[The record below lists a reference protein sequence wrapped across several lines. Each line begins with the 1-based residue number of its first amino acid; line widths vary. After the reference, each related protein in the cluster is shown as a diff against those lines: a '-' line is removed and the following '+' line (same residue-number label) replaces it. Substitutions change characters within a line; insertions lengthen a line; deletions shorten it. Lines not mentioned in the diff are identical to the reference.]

1 MKMSL
6 FLKIFL
12 WFWLAMAMVVGAV
25 FLVSWSTQN
34 EPIRRQWQTGVAE
47 STKIQ
52 TQNATQIYE
61 NEGEKGLAVFLQ
73 RLENSDRVA
82 ATGFFIGDRQIAGGQ
97 LPANAAQLV
106 GKTFGSD
113 KVEYNVTETETLFAE
128 KVSLKDGRTAVFAI
142 QWERPRFPQTDW
154 LTRLLQILAAVF
166 TTGLVCYGLA
176 RYLVAPIVKLQLA
189 AKNLADGDLQTRIE
203 VKRRDELGQLAQD
216 FNQMAQRIE
225 SLVLSQKTLNR
236 DISHELRTPLA
247 RLGVALELARTKS
260 NGEANP
266 HLERIERE
274 SYRLNEMISQILTLS
289 KLETGLSN
297 FQASRVNLSK
307 IVKEVVADANFETS
321 NENKRIEILKN
332 QESYVQGNER
342 LLQSAI
348 ENIVRNA
355 VKYTPEN
362 SDVKV
367 SLKKEN
373 ETAKIEVRD
382 YGKGVEEDKL
392 KDLFR
397 PFYRVDEARER
408 KSGGVG
414 LGLAITER
422 AVAAHGGKVWAEN
435 AEDGGL
441 IVKIELPL
449 NQKIGGI
456 SFGNN
461 RLAARSYQPEV
472 EANI

>member
-1 MKMSL
+1 MSL

-12 WFWLAMAMVVGAV
+12 WFWLAMALVVGAV
-25 FLVSWSTQN
+25 ILVSWSTQN
-34 EPIRRQWQTGVAE
+34 EPIRRQWQTAVAD
-47 STKIQ
+47 STQIQ

-61 NEGEKGLAVFLQ
+61 NEGVKGLDTFLQ
-73 RLENSDRVA
+73 RLENSDRV
-82 ATGFFIGDRQIAGGQ
+82 TTVGYFIGNRQISGGQ
-97 LPANAAQLV
+97 LPENTTELV
-106 GKTFGSD
+106 KKTLESD

-128 KVSLKDGRTAVFAI
+128 KVALKNGETAVFVI
-142 QWERPRFPQTDW
+142 QWERPRYPQTDW
-154 LTRLLQILAAVF
+154 KTRILQILAAVF

-176 RYLVAPIVKLQLA
+176 RYLVAPIVKLQAA
-189 AKNLADGDLQTRIE
+189 AKNLSEGDLQTRIE
-203 VKRRDELGQLAQD
+203 LKRRDELGKLAQD

-260 NGEANP
+260 NNETQP
-266 HLERIERE
+266 HLARIERE

-297 FQASRVNLSK
+297 FQASRINLAK

-321 NENKRIEILKN
+321 NGSKQIEIAEN
-332 QESYVQGNER
+332 EDAYVEGNER

-348 ENIVRNA
+348 ENIIRNA

-362 SDVKV
+362 SAVKV
-367 SLKKEN
+367 TLEKEN
-373 ETAKIEVRD
+373 GIAKISVRD
-382 YGKGVEEDKL
+382 YGKGVEDAKL

-422 AVAAHGGKVWAEN
+422 AVSAHGGKVWAEN
-435 AEDGGL
+435 AADGGL

-449 NQKIGGI
+449 NQKIE
-456 SFGNN
+456 N
-461 RLAARSYQPEV
+461 RSPEKNGLTAKSRQPKV
-472 EANI
+472 EAKV

>member
-1 MKMSL
+1 MSL

-12 WFWLAMAMVVGAV
+12 WFWLAMALVVGAV
-25 FLVSWSTQN
+25 FLVSWSAQN
-34 EPIRRQWQTGVAE
+34 EPIRRQWQTAVAD
-47 STKIQ
+47 STQIQ

-61 NEGEKGLAVFLQ
+61 NEGVKGLDIFLQ

-82 ATGFFIGDRQIAGGQ
+82 TVGYFIGDRQISGGQ
-97 LPANAAQLV
+97 LAENVQELIRRALE
-106 GKTFGSD
+106 SD
-113 KVEYNVTETETLFAE
+113 AVEYESNETGALFVE
-128 KVSLKDGRTAVFAI
+128 KVALKNGQTAFFAI

-154 LTRLLQILAAVF
+154 RIRVLQILAAIF

-176 RYLVAPIVKLQLA
+176 RYLVAPIVKLRLA
-189 AKNLADGDLQTRIE
+189 TKTLSEGDLQTRIE
-203 VKRRDELGQLAQD
+203 LKRRDELGKLAQD

-225 SLVLSQKTLNR
+225 SLMLSQKTLNR

-260 NGEANP
+260 NGETQP
-266 HLERIERE
+266 HLARIERE

-297 FQASRVNLSK
+297 FQASRVNLAK

-321 NENKRIEILKN
+321 NENKQIEIAEN
-332 QESYVQGNER
+332 QEAYVEGNER

-362 SDVKV
+362 SVVKV
-367 SLKKEN
+367 SLAKEN
-373 ETAKIEVRD
+373 GTAKISVRD
-382 YGKGVEEDKL
+382 YGKGVEENKL

-435 AEDGGL
+435 AAGGGL

-449 NQKIGGI
+449 NQRIEARAPDKSGRSAK
-456 SFGNN
+456 SFP
-461 RLAARSYQPEV
+461 LEI
-472 EANI
+472 EAKV

>member
-1 MKMSL
+1 MSL

-12 WFWLAMAMVVGAV
+12 WFWFAMALVVGAV
-25 FLVSWSTQN
+25 ILVSWSTQN
-34 EPIRRQWQTGVAE
+34 EPIRRQWQTAVAD
-47 STKIQ
+47 STQIQ

-61 NEGEKGLAVFLQ
+61 SEGIKGLDTFLQ

-82 ATGFFIGDRQIAGGQ
+82 AVGYFIGDKQISGGQ
-97 LPANAAQLV
+97 LPSNAQELV
-106 GKTFGSD
+106 RKSLESD
-113 KVEYNVTETETLFAE
+113 KVEYDTTETITVFAE
-128 KVSLKDGRTAVFAI
+128 KVALKNGETAVFAI
-142 QWERPRFPQTDW
+142 QWERPKYPQTDW
-154 LTRLLQILAAVF
+154 KTRILQILTAVF

-176 RYLVAPIVKLQLA
+176 RYLVAPIVKLQSA
-189 AKNLADGDLQTRIE
+189 AKNLSEGDLQTRIE
-203 VKRRDELGQLAQD
+203 LKRRDELGKLAQD

-260 NGEANP
+260 NGETQP
-266 HLERIERE
+266 HLARIERE

-297 FQASRVNLSK
+297 FQASHINLAK

-321 NENKRIEILKN
+321 NGSKQIEIAEN
-332 QESYVQGNER
+332 QDSYVEGNER

-362 SDVKV
+362 SVVKV
-367 SLKKEN
+367 MLAKEN
-373 ETAKIEVRD
+373 GVAKISVRD
-382 YGKGVEEDKL
+382 YGKGVEDAKL

-422 AVAAHGGKVWAEN
+422 AVSAHGGKVWAEN
-435 AEDGGL
+435 AGDGGL

-449 NQKIGGI
+449 NQKIESRAPEKNGLTAK
-456 SFGNN
+456 S
-461 RLAARSYQPEV
+461 RQPKI
-472 EANI
+472 EAKV

>member
-34 EPIRRQWQTGVAE
+34 EPIRRQWQTAVAE
-47 STKIQ
+47 STQIQ

-61 NEGEKGLAVFLQ
+61 NEGAAGLDVFLK
-73 RLENSDRVA
+73 RLENSDRVVT
-82 ATGFFIGDRQIAGGQ
+82 TGYFLGEQQISGSQ
-97 LPANAAQLV
+97 LPENTSELV
-106 GKTFGSD
+106 KKTLESD
-113 KVEYNVTETETLFAE
+113 KVEYDVTETETVFAE
-128 KVSLKDGRTAVFAI
+128 KVALKNGQTAVFAI

-154 LTRLLQILAAVF
+154 KTRILQILAAVF

-176 RYLVAPIVKLQLA
+176 RYLVAPIVKLQAA
-189 AKNLADGDLQTRIE
+189 AKNLSAGDLQTRIE
-203 VKRRDELGQLAQD
+203 LKRRDELGKLAQD

-260 NGEANP
+260 NGETHP

-289 KLETGLSN
+289 KLETGLGN
-297 FQASRVNLSK
+297 FQASRVNLAK
-307 IVKEVVADANFETS
+307 IIKEVVADANFETS
-321 NENKRIEILKN
+321 NGSKQIEITEN
-332 QESYVQGNER
+332 QESYVEGNER

-348 ENIVRNA
+348 ENVVRNA

-362 SDVKV
+362 SVVKV
-367 SLKKEN
+367 ALTKEN
-373 ETAKIEVRD
+373 GTAKISVRD
-382 YGKGVEEDKL
+382 YGKGVEENKL

-422 AVAAHGGKVWAEN
+422 AVSAHGGKVWAEN
-435 AEDGGL
+435 AGGGGL

-449 NQKIGGI
+449 NQKV
-456 SFGNN
+456 SSNSPEKN
-461 RLAARSYQPEV
+461 RLTAQSYQPKV
-472 EANI
+472 EAEV

>member
-1 MKMSL
+1 MSL

-34 EPIRRQWQTGVAE
+34 EPIRRQWQTAVAE
-47 STKIQ
+47 STQIQ

-61 NEGEKGLAVFLQ
+61 NEGEKGLDVFLQ
-73 RLENSDRVA
+73 RLENSDRVVT
-82 ATGFFIGDRQIAGGQ
+82 TGFFLGDRQISGGE
-97 LPANAAQLV
+97 LPGNIEELV
-106 GKTFGSD
+106 KTTLESD

-128 KVSLKDGRTAVFAI
+128 KVLLKNGQPAVFAI

-154 LTRLLQILAAVF
+154 KIRILQILAAIF

-176 RYLVAPIVKLQLA
+176 QYLVAPIVKLQLA
-189 AKNLADGDLQTRIE
+189 TKNLADGELQTRIE
-203 VKRRDELGQLAQD
+203 IKRRDELGRLAQD
-216 FNQMAQRIE
+216 FNQMAKRIE
-225 SLVLSQKTLNR
+225 SLVFSQKTLNR

-247 RLGVALELARTKS
+247 RLGVALELARKKS

-289 KLETGLSN
+289 KLETGLGN

-307 IVKEVVADANFETS
+307 IVKEVVEDANFETS
-321 NENKRIEILKN
+321 NENKQVEILEN
-332 QESYVQGNER
+332 QEAYVEGNEG

-362 SDVKV
+362 SVVKV
-367 SLKKEN
+367 TLTKEN
-373 ETAKIEVRD
+373 GTAKISVRD
-382 YGKGVEEDKL
+382 FGNGVEENKL

-422 AVAAHGGKVWAEN
+422 AVTAHGGKVWAEN
-435 AEDGGL
+435 AADGGL
-441 IVKIELPL
+441 IVKINLPI
-449 NQKIGGI
+449 NQKIE
-456 SFGNN
+456 S
-461 RLAARSYQPEV
+461 RLPEKNKLTTKSYQPKV
-472 EANI
+472 EAKI